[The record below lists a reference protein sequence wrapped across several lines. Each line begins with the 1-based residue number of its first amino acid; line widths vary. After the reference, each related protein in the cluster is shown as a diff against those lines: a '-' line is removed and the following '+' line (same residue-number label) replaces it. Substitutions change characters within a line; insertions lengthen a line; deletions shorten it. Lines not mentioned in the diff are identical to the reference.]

1 MPWEI
6 HSRKGLWLPQIGW
19 WLDAQTSQ
27 PRSIVTHAHSDHIA
41 RHREVVC
48 TRPTSLF
55 LARRLGRRRSEHILP
70 FGQTEQL
77 TLDCTVTL
85 VPAGHILG
93 SAMVL
98 LQHQRHGSLLYTG
111 DFKLRPGR
119 AAETCQPPR
128 ADVLVMETTFGL
140 PRYVFP
146 PAEQIETALAGFC
159 RTALAEGVTPVLY
172 AYSLGKSQELLQVV
186 AAAGLPVLLHRTAA
200 AFARDYTAAG
210 FAIAEHGLLTPERA
224 SGAVVICPQPM
235 GGDNPAAWVHPRRT
249 ALVSGWALDSSA
261 RYRAGADA
269 AFPLSDHADF
279 PELLELVERVRPK
292 VVYTVHG
299 FAREFAATLRER
311 GVEAWALGRE
321 NQLGLTLA

>member
-6 HSRKGLWLPQIGW
+6 QQRKGLWLPQVGW
-19 WLDAQTSQ
+19 WLDAQASQ

-41 RHREVVC
+41 RHREVIC
-48 TRPTSLF
+48 TRATSHF

-85 VPAGHILG
+85 CPAGHILG

-98 LQHQRHGSLLYTG
+98 LQHERHGSLLYTG
-111 DFKLRPGR
+111 DFKLRPSR
-119 AAETCQPPR
+119 AAENCQPPR

-140 PRYVFP
+140 PRYFFP
-146 PAEQIETALAGFC
+146 SAEKIEADIVGFC
-159 RTALAEGVTPVLY
+159 RNALEGGSTPVLY
-172 AYSLGKSQELLQVV
+172 AYSLGKSQELLQVA
-186 AAAGLPVLLHRTAA
+186 AAAGLPVLLHRPAA
-200 AFARDYTAAG
+200 AFAHDYQAAG
-210 FAIAEHGLLTPERA
+210 FPLAAHGLLSPQNA

-235 GGDNPAAWVHPRRT
+235 GGDNPTAWIHPRRT
-249 ALVSGWALDSSA
+249 AVVSGWALDSAA

-279 PELLELVERVRPK
+279 PELLRLVELVQPK
-292 VVYTVHG
+292 LVYTVHG
-299 FAREFAATLRER
+299 FAKEFAATLRER

-321 NQLGLTLA
+321 NQLGLALA

>member
-6 HSRKGLWLPQIGW
+6 QSRKGLWLPQIGW

-27 PRSIVTHAHSDHIA
+27 PRSIVSHAHSDHIA

-70 FGQTEQL
+70 YGQTERL
-77 TLDCTVTL
+77 TLDCTITL
-85 VPAGHILG
+85 HPAGHILG
-93 SAMVL
+93 SSLVL
-98 LQHQRHGSLLYTG
+98 LRHEKLGSLLYTG

-128 ADVLVMETTFGL
+128 ADVLVLETTFGL

-146 PAEQIETALAGFC
+146 PAGEVEAAIVGFC
-159 RTALAEGVTPVLY
+159 RNALAEGVTPVLY
-172 AYSLGKSQELLQVV
+172 AYSLGKSQELLQIM
-186 AAAGLPVLLHRTAA
+186 AAAGLPVLLHRNAA
-200 AFARDYTAAG
+200 AFARDYAAAG
-210 FAIAEHGLLTPERA
+210 FPLAGHDLLTPGRA
-224 SGAVVICPQPM
+224 SGAVVICPQAM
-235 GGDNPAAWVHPRRT
+235 GGDNPAAWIHPRRT
-249 ALVSGWALDSSA
+249 ALVSGWALDPSA

-279 PELLELVERVRPK
+279 PELLELVGRVQPK

-299 FAREFAATLRER
+299 FAREFAAALRER
-311 GVEAWALGRE
+311 GIEAWALGRE